1 MNSFEGIMEDSFTLS
16 FLTLMARI
24 DITDIRIAGRMAVNS
39 LRESIFSIGMSTF
52 SSLELSRKYTFSA

>member
-1 MNSFEGIMEDSFTLS
+1 MNSFEGIKEDSFTLS

-24 DITDIRIAGRMAVNS
+24 DITDIRIAGRMAANS

-52 SSLELSRKYTFSA
+52 SSLELSRKYAFSA